1 MTSAD
6 KFSIMYV
13 DGGELIMNK
22 ENKLGFAKNLFL
34 VFLVL
39 KLCKVIDWSWWW
51 ISAPLW
57 VGVALL
63 LIAEGLRELS
73 EGFRDSWR

>member
-1 MTSAD
+1 
-6 KFSIMYV
+6 
-13 DGGELIMNK
+13 MNK

>member
-1 MTSAD
+1 
-6 KFSIMYV
+6 MYV

>member
-1 MTSAD
+1 LTSAD